1 MFKSTISDDD
11 NLRDLYATKESESDP
26 ISESEENESIY
37 LAKNEL
43 NKMDIILIVSDQSMR
58 EKNELT
64 AKTIN
69 KWTMNMLESCER
81 ISDDVIRIRFD
92 TIKRDKRERVYQLE
106 KDQGRKLDNF
116 LRNIL
121 AQRPLSDLMIIF
133 RCANCA
139 LQFSQEKL
147 PRKSGKKLGRAERE
161 KPQTET
167 FKIIENAHS
176 FLGKGVKCPD
186 CGSTYV
192 IEMKELLSSPKQT
205 SPLKQTELPKE
216 LEPIHLEKSNSH
228 SSIGEIINLLPALP
242 GFVQYK

>member
-1 MFKSTISDDD
+1 MFKSTLSDDEH
-11 NLRDLYATKESESDP
+11 LRDLYATNESESDP
-26 ISESEENESIY
+26 ISEPEENETIY

-43 NKMDIILIVSDQSMR
+43 NKMDVILIVSDQSMR

-81 ISDDVIRIRFD
+81 TSDDVIRIRFD

-116 LRNIL
+116 LRDIL
-121 AQRPLSDLMIIF
+121 AQRPLSDMMIIF

-147 PRKSGKKLGRAERE
+147 PRKSGKE
-161 KPQTET
+161 
-167 FKIIENAHS
+167 
-176 FLGKGVKCPD
+176 
-186 CGSTYV
+186 
-192 IEMKELLSSPKQT
+192 
-205 SPLKQTELPKE
+205 
-216 LEPIHLEKSNSH
+216 
-228 SSIGEIINLLPALP
+228 
-242 GFVQYK
+242 

>member
-1 MFKSTISDDD
+1 MFKSTLSDDEHM
-11 NLRDLYATKESESDP
+11 RDLYATNESESDP
-26 ISESEENESIY
+26 ISDPEENETIY
-37 LAKNEL
+37 LAKNEI
-43 NKMDIILIVSDQSMR
+43 NKMDVILIVSDQSMR

-81 ISDDVIRIRFD
+81 TSDDVIRIRFD

-121 AQRPLSDLMIIF
+121 AQRPLSDMMIIF

-147 PRKSGKKLGRAERE
+147 PRKSGKE
-161 KPQTET
+161 
-167 FKIIENAHS
+167 
-176 FLGKGVKCPD
+176 
-186 CGSTYV
+186 
-192 IEMKELLSSPKQT
+192 
-205 SPLKQTELPKE
+205 
-216 LEPIHLEKSNSH
+216 
-228 SSIGEIINLLPALP
+228 
-242 GFVQYK
+242 